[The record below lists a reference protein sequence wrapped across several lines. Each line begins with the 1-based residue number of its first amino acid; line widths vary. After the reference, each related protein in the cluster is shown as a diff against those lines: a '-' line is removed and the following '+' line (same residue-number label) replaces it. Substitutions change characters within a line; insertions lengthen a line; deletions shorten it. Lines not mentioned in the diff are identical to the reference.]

1 MDQTSLTAMSKRLSS
16 SLILSLALITSA
28 CGSPMKTPDIKQNPH
43 PKMRYEITMTIQ
55 GAPGPF
61 DSVSGFVQYKVS
73 NGHCVPLTPISGAT
87 LPPESRISIAFTHV
101 SDNLYRGVIYADLM
115 QDADYYGLG
124 VCHWA
129 IVAASADLKIKSAAL
144 SPAIFHDD
152 IVTQKS
158 VATYFVNDDYLNSNG
173 TSGEERVVS
182 GNPNR
187 AFYLP
192 ESRTDLFSITLA
204 AKEDFQ

>member
-1 MDQTSLTAMSKRLSS
+1 MSKRLTF

-28 CGSPMKTPDIKQNPH
+28 CGSSMKTPDIKQNPH
-43 PKMRYEITMTIQ
+43 PKMRYEITMAIQ

-61 DSVSGFVQYKVS
+61 DSINGFVQYKVS

-87 LPPESRISIAFTHV
+87 LPPESHIPISFTRV
-101 SDNLYRGVIYADLM
+101 SDNLYKGEIYTDLM
-115 QDADYYGLG
+115 QDENYYGLG
-124 VCHWA
+124 VCHWSL
-129 IVAASADLKIKSAAL
+129 VAVSADLKIKTAAL

-152 IVTQKS
+152 IVAQKS
-158 VATYFVNDDYLNSNG
+158 VATYFVNSDYFESGSTN
-173 TSGEERVVS
+173 GEERVVP
-182 GNPNR
+182 GNTNR

-192 ESRTDLFSITLA
+192 TSRTDLFSISLA